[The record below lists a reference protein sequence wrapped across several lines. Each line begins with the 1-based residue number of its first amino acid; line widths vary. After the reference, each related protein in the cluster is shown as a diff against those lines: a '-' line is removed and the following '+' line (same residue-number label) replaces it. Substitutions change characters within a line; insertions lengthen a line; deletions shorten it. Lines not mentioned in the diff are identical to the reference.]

1 MSGSGVRELH
11 FSDYYRM
18 LVVEEEDRLY
28 ISVDVYKKGFDYP
41 VTKSVCVRDDF
52 CLLYSNQARVDLE
65 PELAG
70 KVIELVIV
78 GSKTPAG
85 LETLNVRWVVKK
97 PFSDE
102 ELRKVFD
109 ASWRLVKA
117 KPQNSSP
124 ESL

>member
-1 MSGSGVRELH
+1 VRE
-11 FSDYYRM
+11 
-18 LVVEEEDRLY
+18 
-28 ISVDVYKKGFDYP
+28 
-41 VTKSVCVRDDF
+41 DF
-52 CLLYSNQARVDLE
+52 CLLYSNQVAASLE

-70 KVIELVIV
+70 KVIELVVV

-85 LETLNVRWVVKK
+85 LETLNVRWVVRK
-97 PFSDE
+97 PFSEE